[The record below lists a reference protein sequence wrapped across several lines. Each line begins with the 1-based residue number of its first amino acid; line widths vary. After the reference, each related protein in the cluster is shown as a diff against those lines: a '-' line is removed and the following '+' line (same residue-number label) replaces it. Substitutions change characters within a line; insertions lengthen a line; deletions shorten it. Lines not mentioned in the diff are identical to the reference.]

1 MSKGF
6 KRVLAT
12 SLILIFLG
20 IALLTGAIVATKG
33 DFKTISGVFQGF
45 SQYWDQL
52 NAVEKTQTF
61 EMKPTLK
68 SINLNFINSDIRIAK
83 SEDANVHVSYEKRKN
98 YSYTDMS
105 VGDRLSV
112 NESANWFFNFS
123 FKRTQVTVLIP
134 TNTVTQE
141 IILKNVS
148 GGITV
153 EDITSEKVQLSGVDT
168 SATIARTNPTVLDFE
183 TVNGNM
189 TVTASESQA
198 IHYKAV
204 NGSSSLTD
212 TAFSDFSM
220 NTTNGDA
227 NLLVNGLKDDY
238 KVDYKV
244 VNGKLEFNND
254 TFNGTTVLHGSNPK
268 YTISFHAVN
277 GKLLIKTLE

>member
-98 YSYTDMS
+98 
-105 VGDRLSV
+105 
-112 NESANWFFNFS
+112 
-123 FKRTQVTVLIP
+123 
-134 TNTVTQE
+134 
-141 IILKNVS
+141 
-148 GGITV
+148 
-153 EDITSEKVQLSGVDT
+153 
-168 SATIARTNPTVLDFE
+168 
-183 TVNGNM
+183 
-189 TVTASESQA
+189 
-198 IHYKAV
+198 
-204 NGSSSLTD
+204 
-212 TAFSDFSM
+212 
-220 NTTNGDA
+220 
-227 NLLVNGLKDDY
+227 
-238 KVDYKV
+238 
-244 VNGKLEFNND
+244 
-254 TFNGTTVLHGSNPK
+254 
-268 YTISFHAVN
+268 
-277 GKLLIKTLE
+277 